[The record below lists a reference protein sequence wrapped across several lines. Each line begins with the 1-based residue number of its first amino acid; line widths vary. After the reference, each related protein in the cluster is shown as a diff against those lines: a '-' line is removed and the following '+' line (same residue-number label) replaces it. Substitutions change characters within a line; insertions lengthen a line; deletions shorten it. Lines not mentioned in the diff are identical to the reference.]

1 MNTNEILNSQ
11 ISGQLEGRTD
21 IRVECLDT
29 SRVFNPKLYVQGS
42 GRNTLYWIQFF
53 GTHHISKAEYEEMIE
68 LSESD
73 IFGNL
78 TLTVNSEEEFKD
90 QYYAKRPNVILEKVG
105 VALFG
110 KSWKKALADA
120 LSEIK
125 SVDER
130 RITHWLQC
138 SRPIPKSVFN
148 DLNLIA
154 DQRKLEVENAID
166 LLTLSVEELTKKE
179 SKKALN

>member
-1 MNTNEILNSQ
+1 MNTQTIIDDQ

-29 SRVFNPKLYVQGS
+29 SKVFNPKLYAQKKGKT
-42 GRNTLYWIQFF
+42 TLHWIQFF
-53 GTHHISKAEYEEMIE
+53 GTHHISKAEYDEIIE

-78 TLTVNSEEEFKD
+78 TLKVDSEEEFKNK
-90 QYYAKRPNVILEKVG
+90 YSAKRPNVILEKVG

-148 DLNLIA
+148 DLKVIKDKRLKEIQNI
-154 DQRKLEVENAID
+154 DKL
-166 LLTLSVEELTKKE
+166 LG
-179 SKKALN
+179 

>member
-90 QYYAKRPNVILEKVG
+90 KYYAKRPNVILEKVG

-125 SVDER
+125 TVDER
-130 RITHWLQC
+130 RITHWMQC

-148 DLNLIA
+148 DLKVIKDKRIKEINSIE
-154 DQRKLEVENAID
+154 KLLD
-166 LLTLSVEELTKKE
+166 
-179 SKKALN
+179 

>member
-29 SRVFNPKLYVQGS
+29 SRVFNPKLYVQSS

-78 TLTVNSEEEFKD
+78 TLKVNSEEEFKN

-105 VALFG
+105 IALFG

-138 SRPIPKSVFN
+138 TRPVPKGVWN
-148 DLNLIA
+148 DLKVIKDKRIKEINSIE
-154 DQRKLEVENAID
+154 KLLD
-166 LLTLSVEELTKKE
+166 
-179 SKKALN
+179 

>member
-1 MNTNEILNSQ
+1 MN
-11 ISGQLEGRTD
+11 
-21 IRVECLDT
+21 
-29 SRVFNPKLYVQGS
+29 
-42 GRNTLYWIQFF
+42 
-53 GTHHISKAEYEEMIE
+53 
-68 LSESD
+68 ESD

-78 TLTVNSEEEFKD
+78 TLTVNSEEEFKN

-125 SVDER
+125 TVDER

-148 DLNLIA
+148 DLKVIKDKRIKEINSIE
-154 DQRKLEVENAID
+154 KL
-166 LLTLSVEELTKKE
+166 
-179 SKKALN
+179 LN

>member
-1 MNTNEILNSQ
+1 MMQIIQLQFLN
-11 ISGQLEGRTD
+11 GVCR
-21 IRVECLDT
+21 
-29 SRVFNPKLYVQGS
+29 
-42 GRNTLYWIQFF
+42 
-53 GTHHISKAEYEEMIE
+53 HE
-68 LSESD
+68 L
-73 IFGNL
+73 
-78 TLTVNSEEEFKD
+78 
-90 QYYAKRPNVILEKVG
+90 G

-148 DLNLIA
+148 DLKVIKDKRIKEINSIE
-154 DQRKLEVENAID
+154 KL
-166 LLTLSVEELTKKE
+166 
-179 SKKALN
+179 LN

>member
-110 KSWKKALADA
+110 KSWKKALAEA
-120 LSEIK
+120 FK
-125 SVDER
+125 VDER

-138 SRPIPKSVFN
+138 TRPVPKGVWN
-148 DLNLIA
+148 DLKVIKDKRIKEINSIE
-154 DQRKLEVENAID
+154 KL
-166 LLTLSVEELTKKE
+166 
-179 SKKALN
+179 LN

>member
-1 MNTNEILNSQ
+1 MNTQTIIDNQ

-29 SRVFNPKLYVQGS
+29 SKVFNPKLYVQEK
-42 GRNTLYWIQFF
+42 GRTTLYWIQFF
-53 GTHHISKAEYEEMIE
+53 GTHHISKAEYDEIIE

-78 TLTVNSEEEFKD
+78 TLKVESEEEFKNK
-90 QYYAKRPNVILEKVG
+90 YYAKRPNVILEKVG
-105 VALFG
+105 IALFG

-125 SVDER
+125 PVDER

-138 SRPIPKSVFN
+138 SRPIPKTVFK
-148 DLNLIA
+148 DLKVIKDKRLKEI
-154 DQRKLEVENAID
+154 QSIEKLLD
-166 LLTLSVEELTKKE
+166 
-179 SKKALN
+179 